1 MNSKWVFKNDKL
13 KDYVIGSDK
22 RIYKKPF
29 SSHKRFFGYREVKVQ
44 YPERYRLNG
53 EWWSK
58 KQLKQ
63 HISLDPNPVEIIR
76 EHPETPW

>member
-22 RIYKKPF
+22 KIYKKPF
-29 SSHKRFFGYREVKVQ
+29 SSHKRFFGYREVKMQ
-44 YPERYRLNG
+44 YPERYRLNN

-58 KQLKQ
+58 SQLKQ
-63 HISLDPNPVEIIR
+63 HIVLDQNPVVITR
-76 EHPETPW
+76 EDHETPW